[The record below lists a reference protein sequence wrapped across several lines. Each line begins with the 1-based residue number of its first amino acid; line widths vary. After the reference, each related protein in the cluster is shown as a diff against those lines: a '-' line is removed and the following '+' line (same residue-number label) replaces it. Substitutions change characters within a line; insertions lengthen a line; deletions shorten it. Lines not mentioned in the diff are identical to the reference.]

1 MGHDQQQVEYSCQS
15 QYPVD
20 VERDSALFLM
30 RVANKLSLCHSSVN
44 QLCSSTQ
51 SFLESITESLSAK
64 IQRTLQESGIEDE
77 TILGNVVNTC
87 QSNDVFSHVSSRYQR
102 ETYYEKNFHGLVC
115 NNTIVTL
122 NQIIILVSNVET
134 RTYLSWK

>member
-1 MGHDQQQVEYSCQS
+1 MGLDQQQVEYSCQS
-15 QYPVD
+15 QYPVN

-30 RVANKLSLCHSSVN
+30 RVTNELSLCHSSVD

-64 IQRTLQESGIEDE
+64 IQRTLRESEIEDE
-77 TILGNVVNTC
+77 TILGNVANTC

-102 ETYYEKNFHGLVC
+102 ETYYEKNFHYSVC

>member
-1 MGHDQQQVEYSCQS
+1 MGLDQQQVEYSCQS

-30 RVANKLSLCHSSVN
+30 RVTNELSLCHSSVD

-51 SFLESITESLSAK
+51 SFLDSITESLSAK
-64 IQRTLQESGIEDE
+64 IQRTLRESGIEDE
-77 TILGNVVNTC
+77 TILGNVANTC

-102 ETYYEKNFHGLVC
+102 ETYYEKNFHYSVC